1 MSFLTDY
8 AVLGASAPGVSTL
21 LSGVQEGMMEQISS
35 ALPIAGVVFGAIAG
49 ISIGI
54 KLFKRVTGARS

>member
-1 MSFLTDY
+1 MPI
-8 AVLGASAPGVSTL
+8 LGEATPGVSTL
-21 LSGVQEGMMEQISS
+21 LQGVQEGMMEQITS

>member
-1 MSFLTDY
+1 MPN
-8 AVLGASAPGVSTL
+8 VLYSSTPGVATML
-21 LSGVQEGMMEQISS
+21 EGVQTGMMDQITG

-49 ISIGI
+49 IYIGI

>member
-8 AVLGASAPGVSTL
+8 AVLGASAPGVATL

>member
-1 MSFLTDY
+1 MMDTLI
-8 AVLGASAPGVSTL
+8 LGASTPGVGSL
-21 LSGVQEGMMEQISS
+21 LQGVQTGMMAQIKE

-49 ISIGI
+49 IGIGI